1 MRTLDENE
9 ILNNPYTRLNLPSS
23 CMGPHNHTFFEFN
36 IVENGMC
43 YQSVDNGIV
52 NECTKGEV
60 HLIRPYEIHDISF
73 SNKNSVWR
81 DIYIKVDTFK
91 QICFL
96 FGNDFYN
103 KILSIKEP
111 LRYKTT
117 SEEFNIFQK
126 KIARLSQ
133 MLLNKEQYI
142 IEIDVIYKS
151 IIMDIIE
158 KIIEKDITIKA
169 NAPEWLNDLYLRLTY
184 YDYVELTITEIVQ
197 KTGFSQ
203 GYISNLFKK
212 YYGETIISYHNKM
225 KVLYSVNM
233 LGKMKII
240 EIANSLGWENPKN
253 YSIEFK
259 RVYGVSPK
267 AYELMLRKHL
277 QKNK

>member
-23 CMGPHNHTFFEFN
+23 CMGQHNHTFFEFN

-43 YQSVDNGIV
+43 YQSVNNGIV

-60 HLIRPYEIHDISF
+60 HLIRPYETHDISF

-91 QICFL
+91 QICSL

-133 MLLNKEQYI
+133 MLLNKEQYV
-142 IEIDVIYKS
+142 IEIDVIYKKGDRAFNCDRAGS
-151 IIMDIIE
+151 SFC
-158 KIIEKDITIKA
+158 
-169 NAPEWLNDLYLRLTY
+169 YLGSSGCAVSWVYRFSDACSLILP
-184 YDYVELTITEIVQ
+184 DDSCGRFSE
-197 KTGFSQ
+197 TGIF
-203 GYISNLFKK
+203 
-212 YYGETIISYHNKM
+212 
-225 KVLYSVNM
+225 
-233 LGKMKII
+233 
-240 EIANSLGWENPKN
+240 
-253 YSIEFK
+253 
-259 RVYGVSPK
+259 
-267 AYELMLRKHL
+267 
-277 QKNK
+277 